1 MYKYYATQSMYKELS
16 MTSCMEHVH
25 VTWKLHA
32 TNSFPKGRSDRTS
45 SRKGPAKYDS
55 SKQPL
60 NPLRIL
66 FGRLREVRLL
76 KEFEKPQKSRKM
88 MHAN

>member
-66 FGRLREVRLL
+66 FGRLITGGSTVKKSL
-76 KEFEKPQKSRKM
+76 KNLKSQEK
-88 MHAN
+88 